1 MPRQEQPREDL
12 LAEAV
17 ALVERVELA
26 VPREAAPVTV
36 GFRRDGC
43 ASVYFGSDPAYHF
56 NTAGQLRRAFLD
68 DRLLKA
74 ERGRLVA
81 LRRERKPGEVTLLRH
96 ELSAPEQS
104 AVLVA
109 LEARL
114 AGLAHALQA
123 GQASPLRQIPAGGDA
138 TGRFLRWFAG
148 LPRPVDVAAAPH
160 AR

>member
-1 MPRQEQPREDL
+1 MARQEQPREDL

-26 VPREAAPVTV
+26 LPEQAAPVTL

-43 ASVYFGSDPAYHF
+43 ASIYFGLDPAYHF
-56 NTAGQLRRAFLD
+56 NTAGQLRRAYLD

-81 LRRERKPGEVTLLRH
+81 LRRERQSGAVALERH

-104 AVLVA
+104 AVLEA

-114 AGLAHALQA
+114 VGLATALQTK
-123 GQASPLRQIPAGGDA
+123 QATPLRQIPIGGDVA
-138 TGRFLRWFAG
+138 RRFLRWFAG
-148 LPRPVDVAAAPH
+148 LSRPVGIAAAPH